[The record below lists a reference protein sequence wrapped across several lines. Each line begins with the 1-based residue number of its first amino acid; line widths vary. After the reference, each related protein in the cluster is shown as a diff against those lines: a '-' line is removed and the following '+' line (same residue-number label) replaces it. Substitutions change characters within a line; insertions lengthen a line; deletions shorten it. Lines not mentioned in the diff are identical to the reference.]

1 MTGAETLS
9 LIFFMKSV
17 VAPRQR
23 QRQTAE
29 VVPQVAEA
37 EKAVDEKAV
46 INKIEA
52 EDVVDEIAVT
62 DRVAVDAA
70 VHLE

>member
-1 MTGAETLS
+1 M
-9 LIFFMKSV
+9 IFFMKSV

-29 VVPQVAEA
+29 VAPQVAEA

-46 INKIEA
+46 IDKIEA
-52 EDVVDEIAVT
+52 EDVVDEIAVI